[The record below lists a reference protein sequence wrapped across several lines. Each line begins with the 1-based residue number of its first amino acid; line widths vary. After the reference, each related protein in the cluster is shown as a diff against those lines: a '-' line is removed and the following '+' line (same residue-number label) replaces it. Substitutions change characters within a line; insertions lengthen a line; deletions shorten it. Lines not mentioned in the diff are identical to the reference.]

1 MDVEEIISE
10 REDRLSMS
18 PGTPDTEKGGVEGA
32 EEAGR
37 KLRKEMS

>member
-10 REDRLSMS
+10 RADRLSMS

-32 EEAGR
+32 GR

>member
-1 MDVEEIISE
+1 MDEIISE

-32 EEAGR
+32 EEAER